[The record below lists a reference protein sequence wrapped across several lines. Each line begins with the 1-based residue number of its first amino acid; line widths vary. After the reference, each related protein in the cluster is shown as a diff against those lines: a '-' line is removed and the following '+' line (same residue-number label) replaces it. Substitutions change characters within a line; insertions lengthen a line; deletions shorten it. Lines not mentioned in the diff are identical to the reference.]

1 MAEILHGSPYPTPR
15 SEQLADYHLDH
26 AVDRYL
32 AVLGIG
38 SPTRVPAA

>member
-15 SEQLADYHLDH
+15 AEQLADYHLDH

-38 SPTRVPAA
+38 SHTRMPAA